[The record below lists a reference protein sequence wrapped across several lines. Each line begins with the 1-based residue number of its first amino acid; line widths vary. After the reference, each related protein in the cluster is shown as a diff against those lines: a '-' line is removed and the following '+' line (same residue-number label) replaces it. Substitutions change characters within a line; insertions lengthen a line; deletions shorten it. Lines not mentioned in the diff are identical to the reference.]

1 MVLRVVVDG
10 ARHHAYQPVAEAV
23 FKKGLICCFD
33 RFCQLGDVIG
43 FPVPRWERIEIV
55 GEGVEWFRVIRIDQC
70 FEEILRTADSLH
82 LRIDIE
88 CVDVFGA

>member
-10 ARHHAYQPVAEAV
+10 ARHHAYQPVTETV
-23 FKKGLICCFD
+23 LKKGLVCCFD

-55 GEGVEWFRVIRIDQC
+55 GEGVERVILIDQC
-70 FEEILRTADSLH
+70 FEEILRTADFLH